1 MFSIFRKAFNSNDL
15 FQEAFDDM
23 TTMLHEDYTMFQES
37 VRSLRYAD
45 NSKLEFDIYAADKKI
60 NKFEREVR
68 RKVLTQLVIAK
79 PNDVAPGLIL
89 ISVVGDVE
97 RIGDYTK
104 NIYELAD
111 AHPKKLVAGKYEE
124 KLVETENS
132 VTEKF
137 QKVNKAYAHSD
148 EDLAGKIMLNH
159 RSITEWC
166 DKIVKELIT
175 SEDCGMACRDAVAL
189 ALYIRH
195 LKRISSHLSNIVS
208 SIINP
213 FPRVGYRNKDLPNN
227 DD

>member
-1 MFSIFRKAFNSNDL
+1 MFNILKKAFKTNDL
-15 FQEAFDDM
+15 FQEAFNEM
-23 TTMLHEDYTMFQES
+23 VTMLHEDYTMFRES
-37 VRSLRYAD
+37 VRSLRHSD
-45 NSKLEFDIYAADKKI
+45 NAELEFDLYAADKKI

-68 RKVLTQLVIAK
+68 RKVLTQLAIAK
-79 PNDVAPGLIL
+79 PIDIAPGLIL
-89 ISVVGDVE
+89 ISVVGDIE

-111 AHPKKLVAGKYEE
+111 AHPKILHAGKFEE
-124 KLVETENS
+124 KLVETEKT
-132 VTEKF
+132 VMEKF
-137 QKVNKAYAHSD
+137 QRVTKAYSQKD
-148 EDLAGKIMLNH
+148 EALAGQIMLNH

-166 DKIVKELIT
+166 DKTVKEMIT
-175 SEDCGMACRDAVAL
+175 SKDCELSCGDAVAV

-213 FPRVGYRNKDLPNN
+213 FPRVGYRNKEDL